1 MNANTNRKA
10 LRRLACKALV
20 WAVDLIIRTR
30 LYRWLSAAEQS
41 ELAVI
46 FDIDGSSHE
55 HLSPSFR
62 FWCKVRRAAKC
73 M

>member
-1 MNANTNRKA
+1 MNT

-20 WAVDLIIRTR
+20 WVADSIIRTR

-46 FDIDGSSHE
+46 FDSDVF
-55 HLSPSFR
+55 LSDQLSVR
-62 FWCKVRRAAKC
+62 ILWWTKVRRAAK
-73 M
+73 

>member
-1 MNANTNRKA
+1 MNT

-20 WAVDLIIRTR
+20 WVADSIIRTR

-46 FDIDGSSHE
+46 FDIDGSASE
-55 HLSPSFR
+55 NMSKQFR
-62 FWCKVRRAAKC
+62 FWCKVRRAAK
-73 M
+73 